1 MSLDIDIPMI
11 AVVRGCSREV
21 RKVEESYRKRISKK
35 KRTMMM
41 QSKNVPSNGRI
52 EGKTKK
58 RIRRYSLLCSLEGAW
73 REKERFVLKKG

>member
-11 AVVRGCSREV
+11 AVVRACSREF
-21 RKVEESYRKRISKK
+21 REVEESYRKRISKK
-35 KRTMMM
+35 KKRTMMI

-58 RIRRYSLLCSLEGAW
+58 D
-73 REKERFVLKKG
+73 